1 MIFIIILYSTV
12 IIIDKLKIMKQ
23 SYYIYLSTI
32 FIGYYWVC
40 CVSQIITNGF
50 QNNDTIKW
58 WNILIFISFIQSI
71 FYNFYILYLKDKHQ
85 NIFET
90 YSLNKRIL
98 IYTIISSLLLLFSST
113 VGYRKI
119 IIDIDS
125 QMFSTMFFCSIGLY
139 SFILLINLIYTI
151 KNLYKSS
158 KDVEPPFLHL

>member
-1 MIFIIILYSTV
+1 
-12 IIIDKLKIMKQ
+12 MKQ

-113 VGYRKI
+113 V
-119 IIDIDS
+119 
-125 QMFSTMFFCSIGLY
+125 
-139 SFILLINLIYTI
+139 
-151 KNLYKSS
+151 
-158 KDVEPPFLHL
+158 